1 MEYIKR
7 HISKL
12 LYEYL
17 SFFPV
22 VGILGPRQCG
32 KSTLVKELIK
42 GKDDVLY
49 LDLEKSSD
57 RAKLEN
63 PEQFFYYNKTKQ
75 VCLDEIQRIP
85 ELFPVLR
92 SDVDNNKRPG
102 RFIVLGSASRDP
114 IKQSSETLAGRIGY
128 LELTPFFQLEIENIK
143 SLHEFWFQGGFP
155 DSLLNSQKMSKKWRE
170 NFIRTFLERDIP
182 MIGFDIPPQTI
193 GRLWRMLAINQG
205 QLLNL
210 STLGKSIGVSHTT
223 IKNYID
229 LLIQTFMIREL
240 KPFEANLNKRLV
252 KTPKVYIRDSG
263 ILHSLLNISGFNDLF
278 AHPVFGFSWEGLVI
292 ENACTAVGEE
302 WDSFFYRTSHGAE
315 LDLVLKQ
322 GTKTIAIECKVSDAP
337 KPTKGFWNALEDI
350 EPQITY
356 IVSPKAEKYPI
367 KEDVWVLSL
376 EDLIKE
382 LIMQI
387 ES

>member
-1 MEYIKR
+1 MMSYILTWKNHQTGQSLKIR
-7 HISKL
+7 N
-12 LYEYL
+12 
-17 SFFPV
+17 SFSIIIKPSRFVWMKFNAYQNYFLFYV
-22 VGILGPRQCG
+22 VM
-32 KSTLVKELIK
+32 LITTN
-42 GKDDVLY
+42 V
-49 LDLEKSSD
+49 
-57 RAKLEN
+57 
-63 PEQFFYYNKTKQ
+63 
-75 VCLDEIQRIP
+75 
-85 ELFPVLR
+85 
-92 SDVDNNKRPG
+92 PG
-102 RFIVLGSASRDP
+102 RFIVLGSASRDL